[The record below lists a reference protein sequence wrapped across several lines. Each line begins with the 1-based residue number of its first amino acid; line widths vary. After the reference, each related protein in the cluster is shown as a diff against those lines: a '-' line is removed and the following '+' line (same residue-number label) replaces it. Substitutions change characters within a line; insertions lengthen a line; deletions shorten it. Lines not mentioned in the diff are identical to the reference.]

1 VEYVR
6 SATAGHE
13 QVINWVALPADALDK
28 PYVQLLWRYYCTD
41 PIPTG
46 ARDELRLDDITVQT
60 CSNPLPV
67 TLISF
72 NANVVEEKVL
82 LTWTTIEERNSDYFD
97 VERSQDARSWT
108 SIGRITGKGTV
119 TTLNEYRLEDPLPL
133 AGTSYYRLKQVD
145 TDHLYTYSH
154 IIPVQRPRFAV
165 SIFPNPA
172 DHILYIKVANQK
184 DRFSY
189 IISDVSGQVRLRSY
203 AAPGRSSIPVGGLSS
218 GLYLIRIHN
227 NDGTATSLKFMK
239 K

>member
-1 VEYVR
+1 VEYIR

-28 PYVQLLWRYYCTD
+28 PYVQLLWRYYSTD
-41 PIPTG
+41 PTTSG

-67 TLISF
+67 TLVSF

-82 LTWTTIEERNSDYFD
+82 LTWTTTEEKNSDYFD
-97 VERSQDARSWT
+97 VERSHDARIWA
-108 SIGRITGKGTV
+108 SIGSITGKGTV
-119 TTLNEYRLEDPLPL
+119 TTFNEYRFEDPHPLP
-133 AGTSYYRLKQVD
+133 GTSYYRLKQVD
-145 TDHLYTYSH
+145 TDRSYAYSH
-154 IIPVQRPRFAV
+154 MVSVQRPGFAV
-165 SIFPNPA
+165 SVFPNPA
-172 DHILYIKVANQK
+172 DHILYIKLANQK

-203 AAPGRSSIPVGGLSS
+203 AAQGRSSIPVGSLSS
-218 GLYLIRIHN
+218 GLYLIRIQN
-227 NDGTATSLKFMK
+227 NDGTATSLKFIK